1 MYVCAIMYFPQ
12 FPGLWQSDPMLFL
25 ENTLPRKPLSGS
37 QCLLTFLGLDL
48 FFDSLYFFSK
58 SFFSIK
64 LTSSWR
70 TEVFILSKNEKI
82 LSINW

>member
-1 MYVCAIMYFPQ
+1 MPF
-12 FPGLWQSDPMLFL
+12 
-25 ENTLPRKPLSGS
+25 SGS

-48 FFDSLYFFSK
+48 LFDSLYFFSK

-70 TEVFILSKNEKI
+70 TEVFILSKNEKMF
-82 LSINW
+82 SINW